1 MKKEGKVVHG
11 GCLTVY
17 MYIYIYICIYIYIY
31 VHTYICYPPPPQVPR
46 FGLGH
51 SLRTSLSDPSI
62 PNSRF
67 LAGDDEGKGIKR
79 GLAVNGQEF
88 LVIDG
93 EG

>member
-1 MKKEGKVVHG
+1 
-11 GCLTVY
+11 
-17 MYIYIYICIYIYIY
+17 MYIYIYISML
-31 VHTYICYPPPPQVPR
+31 PPPQVPR
-46 FGLGH
+46 SGLGH

-67 LAGDDEGKGIKR
+67 LAGDDEGKGMRR
-79 GLAVNGQEF
+79 GLAVNGQES